1 MSKEG
6 FEVNEIMRT
15 VCRSLPMENLA
26 LPDRF
31 FPAHLSVALI
41 DAIFRSRGEY
51 DDHTLPAARRYCRHF
66 DIAQTWVNRWTA
78 PEAAEQETVTDL
90 IRHYETLGMDHM
102 IGDVFRTD
110 QTLPGTRRP
119 RVEYLLR
126 TAREL
131 QRIGIEVLQDM
142 QVRPCEEI
150 EQVLED
156 SAGLGASTIRMLLMY
171 TGNDEFVCG
180 DGHVRRFVADA
191 LGREGISAG
200 RAESLV
206 RRCAYELILSP
217 RYLDHQIW
225 SRSSTW
231 PLAA

>member
-1 MSKEG
+1 MSKAA

-15 VCRSLPMENLA
+15 VRRMLPMENLA

-31 FPAHLSVALI
+31 FPAHLSVALT
-41 DAIFRSRGEY
+41 DAIFRSRSEY
-51 DDHTLPAARRYCRHF
+51 DDHTVPAARRYCHHF
-66 DIAQTWVNRWTA
+66 GIAQTRVNRWTA
-78 PEAAEQETVTDL
+78 PEAEEQETLTDL
-90 IRHYETLGMDHM
+90 IRHYETLGMDRM

-110 QTLPGTRRP
+110 QSLPGTRRP
-119 RVEYLLR
+119 KAEYVLR
-126 TAREL
+126 TAGEL
-131 QRIGIEVLQDM
+131 QDIGVEVLQDM

-156 SAGLGASTIRMLLMY
+156 SAGLGAATIRMILMY
-171 TGNDEFVCG
+171 TGNDEFVRG
-180 DGHVRRFVADA
+180 DDHVRRFVAGA
-191 LGREGISAG
+191 LGIEGISAG

>member
-1 MSKEG
+1 MSKAA
-6 FEVNEIMRT
+6 FEISEIMRT
-15 VCRSLPMENLA
+15 VRRSLPMENLA

-41 DAIFRSRGEY
+41 DAIFRTRCEY
-51 DDHTLPAARRYCRHF
+51 DDHTVPAARRYCRHF
-66 DIAQTWVNRWTA
+66 DIAQSRVNRWTP
-78 PEAAEQETVTDL
+78 PEASEQEALTDL
-90 IRHYETLGMDHM
+90 IRHFETLGMDRM
-102 IGDVFRTD
+102 IGEVFRTE
-110 QTLPGTRRP
+110 QTFLGTKRP
-119 RVEYLLR
+119 KAEYVLR

-131 QRIGIEVLQDM
+131 KRIGIEVLQDV
-142 QVRPCEEI
+142 QVRSCEEI

-156 SAGLGASTIRMLLMY
+156 SAGLGAATIRMVLMY
-171 TGNDEFVCG
+171 TGNDEFVRG

-206 RRCAYELILSP
+206 RRCAHELILSP

-225 SRSSTW
+225 SRSSTSL
-231 PLAA
+231 LAA